1 MTASI
6 SLLPPSTPTLGF
18 RVAFQGERG
27 AYGDLA
33 IDRLWG
39 PQAQRFSHR
48 DFIGVVHAVS
58 SGSAD
63 FGVLPVHNV
72 IMGPIAGARAALA
85 GAEVVVEGHVDIP
98 VRHCVLGIPG
108 TRIEEVRR
116 VYSHVAAL
124 GQCTRLIAEHRFVA
138 VPHYDT
144 AGAARYVARRGDRT
158 EGAIA
163 SEECAERYGLSVLLR
178 AVSDLEENRTRFV
191 VVARGPR
198 QAPNAG

>member
-1 MTASI
+1 MRAALSLVRPAS
-6 SLLPPSTPTLGF
+6 PSLGF

-39 PQAQRFSHR
+39 PHAQRFSHR
-48 DFIGVVHAVS
+48 DFIGVVDAVS
-58 SGSAD
+58 TGSAD

-85 GAEVVVEGHVDIP
+85 GAAVVVEGHVDIH
-98 VRHCVLGIPG
+98 VQHCVLGIPG
-108 TRIEEVRR
+108 THIDEVRR
-116 VYSHVAAL
+116 VYSHMAAL
-124 GQCTRLIAEHRFVA
+124 GQCTRLIAERRLVA

-144 AGAARYVARRGDRT
+144 AGAARHVARRGDRT

-163 SEECAERYGLSVLLR
+163 SEECAKRYGLSVLLR
-178 AVSDLEENRTRFV
+178 GVSDLEENRTRFV
-191 VVARGPR
+191 VVARRPR
-198 QAPNAG
+198 QAPNPG